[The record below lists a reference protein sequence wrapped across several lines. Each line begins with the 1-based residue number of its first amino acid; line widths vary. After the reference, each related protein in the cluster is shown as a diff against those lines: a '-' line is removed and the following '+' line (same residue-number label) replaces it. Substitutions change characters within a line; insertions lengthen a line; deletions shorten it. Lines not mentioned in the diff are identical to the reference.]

1 LLSGVDL
8 TEVIAAYA
16 SGYFLMADEA
26 GELGWYSSRRHALIP
41 LDERFHVPRSLKR
54 ALNSGRFTVRL
65 DGDFPGVVEGCA
77 ARTETWI
84 SPQLKEVYAALHAAG
99 FAHSFETWHE
109 GGLAG
114 AVLGITIGAAFIGES
129 MFFTVPE
136 GSKVALVRLVEHLRA
151 QGFLLFDAQLMN
163 PHLERFGAY
172 ELPESQYR
180 RLLARAIGASAAWM
194 KEG

>member
-1 LLSGVDL
+1 VDL

-65 DGDFPGVVEGCA
+65 DADFPGVVEGCA
-77 ARTETWI
+77 ARSETWI

-109 GGLAG
+109 GSLAG

-180 RLLARAIGASAAWM
+180 RLLARAVGASAAWM